1 MDFYSK
7 LIAIFA
13 SLITLPI
20 SIFQIIEMYKK
31 YTSYENQRI
40 KKLQTLLNYSKDDRV
55 IRLIESEIQVLV
67 EGELIGDTALSDSE
81 RAEYLWLKE
90 QYPSADDMVLKSIY
104 RASLPLEGNKRL
116 IVPDVL
122 KNHVSHKKFLA
133 VLMIPVTV
141 IALFSFTSA
150 AYDGGSLYLKVFSSV
165 LSLFGG
171 INVILFISLCSDYN
185 TAYKLVVG
193 KKNQKKA

>member
-13 SLITLPI
+13 SLVTLPI

-31 YTSYENQRI
+31 NTSSENQRI
-40 KKLQTLLNYSKDDRV
+40 KKLQTLLNYSKSEKV

-90 QYPSADDMVLKSIY
+90 QYPSADAMVLKSIY
-104 RASLPLEGNKRL
+104 RASLPVEGNKRL
-116 IVPDVL
+116 VVPVVL
-122 KNHVSHKKFLA
+122 KNHVTHKKILA

-141 IALFSFTSA
+141 FALFSFASA
-150 AYDGGSLYLKVFSSV
+150 AYDGGSLSLKVFSSV
-165 LSLFGG
+165 LLLLGG
-171 INVILFISLCSDYN
+171 INILLYVSLCSNYH
-185 TAYKLVVG
+185 TAYKLVLG
-193 KKNQKKA
+193 KKG